1 LWAKTVNTA
10 CHVINRVSL
19 RPLIKKIPYELWIGR
34 KPNLSYF
41 RVFGSKYFILNEAPK
56 VTKFD
61 SKSIEGVF
69 VGYSFTSKA
78 YRIYLPTSRIMVEFV
93 HVKFDESINIGAE
106 KDSSIVSD
114 GAKDINTLNDNCLP
128 LKSFKDE

>member
-114 GAKDINTLNDNCLP
+114 GAKDINTLNDNQVIIVE
-128 LKSFKDE
+128 DV